1 MADDKPDAPGT
12 ATPPRVIGQG
22 CVQRFDPEALSEED
36 GTEFEGAEAL
46 WQRTQREQPRSDK

>member
-12 ATPPRVIGQG
+12 ATPPPVVGQG

-46 WQRTQREQPRSDK
+46 WHRMQHEKQSCDK